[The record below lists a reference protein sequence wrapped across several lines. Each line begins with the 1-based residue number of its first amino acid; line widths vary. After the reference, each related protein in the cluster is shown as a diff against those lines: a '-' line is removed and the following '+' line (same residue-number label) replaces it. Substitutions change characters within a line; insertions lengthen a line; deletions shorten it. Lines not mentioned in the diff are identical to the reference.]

1 MQTHRRRKGAVKV
14 SGKASTDVTGGWRS
28 ERLAVYR
35 GQTLGENTYS
45 DSAGVISD
53 SGLSHRPLATDVE
66 PIYSTFTVNAG
77 AHGQRPAKLTASLLI
92 PVVSQHAGAT
102 L

>member
-1 MQTHRRRKGAVKV
+1 MQTHQRRKGAVNLR
-14 SGKASTDVTGGWRS
+14 KARTDVTGGWRH

-53 SGLSHRPLATDVE
+53 SGLGHRPLATDVE

-77 AHGQRPAKLTASLLI
+77 ADN
-92 PVVSQHAGAT
+92 
-102 L
+102 